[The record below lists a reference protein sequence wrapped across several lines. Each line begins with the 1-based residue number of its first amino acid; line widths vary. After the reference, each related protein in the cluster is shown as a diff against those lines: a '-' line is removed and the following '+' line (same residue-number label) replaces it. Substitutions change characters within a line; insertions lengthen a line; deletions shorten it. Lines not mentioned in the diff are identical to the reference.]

1 MDLCGT
7 LTGLHV
13 YVEQGRSTTATTLTF
28 TTASTSGITWKARVS
43 QIECASVAR
52 ADPDC
57 NQWIT
62 GHSGTVTSY
71 NWPSIQLIS
80 KTHNICIRREAGYCG
95 IQYQAY
101 SATSPDSFVL
111 DDVTITAVN
120 GVAQAAISSNHG
132 YLLIPGGPG
141 ASDVHSGGIFCDAM
155 ALACGGTAI
164 GVTGAIYREGHTF
177 VLTHGVTADNVAGAL
192 GFKLSYAQL
201 PCQSAGV
208 SYTTGDA

>member
-28 TTASTSGITWKARVS
+28 TTASTSGITWKTKVT
-43 QIECASVAR
+43 QIECSSLAR

-57 NQWIT
+57 NQWFT
-62 GHSGTVTSY
+62 GASGSVTSY

-80 KTHNICIRREAGYCG
+80 KTHNMCIRREAGYCG

-101 SATSPDSFVL
+101 SATSPDSFIL
-111 DDVTITAVN
+111 DDVTLTAVN
-120 GVAQAAISSNHG
+120 GVAQAAISANHG

-141 ASDVHSGGIFCDAM
+141 ASDVSS
-155 ALACGGTAI
+155 GGTAI
-164 GVTGAIYREGHTF
+164 GVSGAIVREGHTF
-177 VLTHGVTADNVAGAL
+177 VLTHGVTSTNLAGSL
-192 GFKLSYAQL
+192 GFKLSYIQL
-201 PCQSAGV
+201 PCGSSIG
-208 SYTTGDA
+208 YTTTDL